1 MSYDL
6 WLEAPYMVEES
17 REEIQDAVD
26 TFNRYSDLASE
37 FDLEADV
44 TFPRGTYTITVYQ
57 GQDEDQRAIIEFD
70 ESLNAFDEWVTLLSA
85 GDWDDVTA
93 ELDRAADEHSE
104 HVARRAFLAF
114 ARASTTH
121 PVFRGNDDAAYDA
134 GDPKRS
140 TYREK
145 ANA

>member
-37 FDLEADV
+37 FDLEADLA
-44 TFPRGTYTITVYQ
+44 FARDTYTITVFQ
-57 GQDEDQRAIIEFD
+57 GSDENQRPVIEFD
-70 ESLNAFDEWVTLLSA
+70 ESLNAFDEWVTLLA
-85 GDWDDVTA
+85 GCGMHDALA
-93 ELDRAADEHSE
+93 EIDRAADEHSE
-104 HVARRAFLAF
+104 YVACRAFVAF
-114 ARASTTH
+114 ARAGTAH
-121 PVFRGNDDAAYDA
+121 PVFCGNDDDAYDA